1 MKNYIFTETLGPLI
15 EQYHPRVL
23 VETGT
28 HRGRSGCFMV
38 QQALKYHPDVEYH
51 GFDLFETATEDTDRD
66 EINGKGHG
74 SYDIAQAR
82 FAAIGLVHPGFRFA
96 LHRGFTTETFV
107 TPIRADLAYI
117 DGGHSTDTVLHD
129 YSMVRDSAVIV
140 FDDFQMDT
148 VREALRQVGILD
160 RIRPYLGKKTHQAIL
175 VNL

>member
-38 QQALKYHPDVEYH
+38 QQALQYHPEVEYH
-51 GFDLFETATEDTDRD
+51 GYDLFETATEETDRD

-82 FAAIGLVHPGFRFA
+82 FSAIGLVHPGFRFV
-96 LHRGFTTETFV
+96 LHRGFTTETFLE
-107 TPIRADLAYI
+107 PIRADLAYI

-129 YSMVRDSAVIV
+129 YSMVRDSSVIV
-140 FDDFQMDT
+140 FDDFQMET
-148 VREALRQVGILD
+148 VRKALDMAGILD
-160 RIRPYLGKKTHQAIL
+160 RIQPYLGKKTHQAIL
-175 VNL
+175 INL

>member
-15 EQYHPRVL
+15 EQYRPRVL

-28 HRGRSGCFMV
+28 HRGRSGCYMV
-38 QQALKYHPDVEYH
+38 QQALRHHPDIEYH
-51 GFDLFETATEDTDRD
+51 GFDLFETATEATDQA

-74 SYDIAQAR
+74 CYEIAEAR
-82 FAAIGLVHPGFRFA
+82 FAAIGLVHPGFRFT

-148 VREALRQVGILD
+148 VRAALEQVGILD
-160 RIRPYLGKKTHQAIL
+160 RIWPYIGKKTHQAIL
-175 VNL
+175 INL